1 MKKTITTLVAAGA
14 VAGAGV
20 LGAAYFGL
28 VNVGADDPH
37 FPAVHAFLA
46 MARDRSIEVR
56 ARDIEVPDLKN
67 EKPDSHRRR

>member
-14 VAGAGV
+14 VTSAAV

-46 MARDRSIEVR
+46 MARALPGLR
-56 ARDIEVPDLKN
+56 
-67 EKPDSHRRR
+67 